1 MLTVRVVF
9 TGTDLLRGARAALV
23 RRQLECRGQVLSVE
37 PPIDGTPDQ
46 PLGEVVFLVATDAD
60 PADVVRSVESC
71 AGLPG
76 EILAEVSEAAG
87 LPEEAAG
94 VGMAGVAP
102 SGVDAGG
109 PLVPSSL
116 SRDRT
121 SGTAGTLRVDVERV
135 DQVNNLVGELLI
147 ERARLAELVRRLAS
161 ASISSELRPVVA
173 GLDQSRLRLE
183 SISSALREK
192 VMELRMVP
200 VGTLFARYRRLVRE
214 LSTRMGK
221 PLKLETS
228 GEETSIDKVL
238 VEKIADPIA
247 HLVRN
252 CADHGIEPPEV
263 RRRLGKPEA
272 GTIFLT
278 AYSEAGQVV
287 VEVSDDGQGIDFDRV
302 RDRAVS
308 VGLLSPGRAG
318 ELTPDELLQFIFV
331 PGFSTA
337 EKVSEISGR
346 GVGMDVVK
354 ASVERLRGSISV
366 RTARS
371 LGTTFRILLPL
382 SVSTMPALLVEVG
395 GQVLALPAMSVR
407 RLFALG
413 GGCQVYGRCLDA
425 GGSLLPF
432 VDLGLA
438 LGWSVGEQ
446 ARYVLLAEDPA
457 GSFAVGVHS
466 LLGEAEV
473 VLKPVGVAARATRAL
488 LGATILGDGRVA
500 PVVDPVALAAE
511 LLGGRGR

>member
-1 MLTVRVVF
+1 MLMVRVVF
-9 TGTDLLRGARAALV
+9 AGTDLLRGARAALV
-23 RRQLECRGQVLSVE
+23 RRQLECRGQVLSVK
-37 PPIDGTPDQ
+37 PPLDGTPDQ
-46 PLGEVVFLVATDAD
+46 PIDEVVFVVATDDD
-60 PADVVRSVESC
+60 PEDVVRSVESC

-76 EILAEVSEAAG
+76 EILTEVSEATG
-87 LPEEAAG
+87 LPEKAEGAQVAC
-94 VGMAGVAP
+94 AAP
-102 SGVDAGG
+102 SGGDMG
-109 PLVPSSL
+109 VPTGASSL
-116 SRDRT
+116 SRDNK
-121 SGTAGTLRVDVERV
+121 SGTAGTLRVDVERL

-147 ERARLAELVRRLAS
+147 ERARLAELVRHLTS
-161 ASISSELRPVVA
+161 ASISSELTPVVA

-192 VMELRMVP
+192 VIELRMVP

-263 RRRLGKPEA
+263 RLRLGKPET

-287 VEVSDDGQGIDFDRV
+287 VEVSDDGRGIDFDKV
-302 RDRAVS
+302 RDRVVS
-308 VGLLSPGRAG
+308 AGLLSPGRAE
-318 ELTPDELLQFIFV
+318 ELTPDDLLQFIFV

-337 EKVSEISGR
+337 ERVSEISGR

-354 ASVERLRGSISV
+354 ASVEQLRGSITV

-371 LGTTFRILLPL
+371 LGTTFRIFLPL
-382 SVSTMPALLVEVG
+382 SLSTLPALLVEVG
-395 GQVLALPAMSVR
+395 DQVLALPTMSVR

-413 GGCQVYGRCLDA
+413 DGCQVYGRCLDA

-432 VDLGLA
+432 VDLGSELA
-438 LGWSVGEQ
+438 WSVGEK
-446 ARYVLLAEDPA
+446 ARYALVAQDPA
-457 GSFAVGVHS
+457 GSFAVGVQS

-473 VLKPVGVAARATRAL
+473 VLKPVGVAARASRAL